1 MSSFAPAVNV
11 DDVLASSMDTV
22 ESLPVLRDEGDSDQ
36 DWEQINDD
44 VAVARATL
52 AHDMAAHQDEN
63 VNTTLTSFT
72 TVEVDDTTLSEQLQ
86 DMDAA
91 MARLMQK
98 GDEPVVVTEQADD
111 AMEEQ
116 VVAAIPPTPAAGDI
130 APEVGSGGH
139 SVSAK
144 DLLQATLSLR

>member
-44 VAVARATL
+44 VTVARATL

-72 TVEVDDTTLSEQLQ
+72 TVEVDDTTLSE
-86 DMDAA
+86 
-91 MARLMQK
+91 
-98 GDEPVVVTEQADD
+98 
-111 AMEEQ
+111 
-116 VVAAIPPTPAAGDI
+116 
-130 APEVGSGGH
+130 
-139 SVSAK
+139 
-144 DLLQATLSLR
+144 